1 MKKEELTALGLTDE
15 QAGKILAINGNDI
28 EHAKAV
34 KDREIGTLTE
44 ECDSLKSRLTTAET
58 TLKGFEGIEPAKVQ
72 EEIQKYRQAA
82 EDAEKCYTAQI
93 TQRDQQDWLRNK
105 FDEYGV
111 GSPYARKQLA
121 AECMA
126 EGGLPWKDNAFLG
139 FDDYMKAAKSKD
151 AGLYQTAEEKE
162 AAEATN
168 KQKAAAPTFTGPAG
182 EPATGGEKYAPPKI
196 F

>member
-34 KDREIGTLTE
+34 KDKEIGTLTE
-44 ECDSLKSRLTTAET
+44 ERDNLKSRLTAAET
-58 TLKGFEGIEPAKVQ
+58 TLQGFEGVEPAKVQ
-72 EEIQKYRQAA
+72 AEIQRYKQAA
-82 EDAEKCYTAQI
+82 EDAEKRYAAQI
-93 TQRDQQDWLRNK
+93 TQWDQQDWLRNK

-139 FDDYMKAAKSKD
+139 FDDYMKAAKSND
-151 AGLYQTAEEKE
+151 TGLYQTAEEKA
-162 AAEATN
+162 AAEAAS
-168 KQKAAAPTFTGPAG
+168 KQKAGAPTFTGPTG
-182 EPATGGEKYAPPKI
+182 EPATGGKKYTPPKI